1 MHKHAKGFVALVCFL
16 STYEMTAK
24 QLNHAYNNSVSTD
37 SRRAHYNT
45 SVTRFVEAVKHL
57 LCGRPIVAYAN
68 VGNCAK
74 RTGEVNS
81 AEQYLN
87 KALNL
92 NKALKIQPRPYY
104 LVQCLVNIQLG
115 RFDALPAQK
124 ARQMA

>member
-24 QLNHAYNNSVSTD
+24 QLHHAYNNSVSTD

-87 KALNL
+87 KAL
-92 NKALKIQPRPYY
+92 KIQPCPYY

-115 RFDALPAQK
+115 RFDALLTQK
-124 ARQMA
+124 A

>member
-24 QLNHAYNNSVSTD
+24 QLHHAYNNSVSTD

-57 LCGRPIVAYAN
+57 LCGRSIVAYAN
-68 VGNCAK
+68 VGACTK

-104 LVQCLVNIQLG
+104 FVQCLVNIQLG
-115 RFDALPAQK
+115 RFDALLTQK